1 MTLHR
6 ASLLL
11 LAAIGLQIGGCEK
24 PSASPATP
32 TPTPSTANVPTDPAQ
47 TARQSVSIPGVPL
60 VLSIPADWNVV
71 APVTEGYLVGP
82 GIRIAVTT
90 LDYMDDT
97 RRRLFVSEILD
108 QRREHPYRIHAREL
122 KDADGM
128 QVIEKVAYLDLPGDS
143 SSKAPPAT
151 QPSQRLYWTIT
162 IFVPDQNRV
171 IPCSLE
177 LANITEAQYEADEA
191 SVETIVKTAHQGQLP
206 TLQ

>member
-6 ASLLL
+6 ASWLL
-11 LAAIGLQIGGCEK
+11 LAAIGLQIGGCGK
-24 PSASPATP
+24 QSASPATP
-32 TPTPSTANVPTDPAQ
+32 TSSAANAPADPAQ
-47 TARQSVSIPGVPL
+47 SARQDVSIPGVPL

-71 APVTEGYLVGP
+71 APVTEAYLVGP

-108 QRREHPYRIHAREL
+108 QGREHPYRIHAREL

-128 QVIEKVAYLDLPGDS
+128 QVIEKTAYLNMPTVS
-143 SSKAPPAT
+143 PSQPPPAT
-151 QPSQRLYWTIT
+151 EPSQRLFWTAT
-162 IFVPDQNRV
+162 IFVPDQNRF
-171 IPCSLE
+171 IPCTLQ
-177 LANITEAQYEADEA
+177 LANITEAQYESDEA

-206 TLQ
+206 NLQ